1 MLRPF
6 YVNYGRMKRVVY
18 KIPEIL
24 DSEKGVILITLLS
37 TRGSAPQIPG
47 STALFSEGRL
57 MEGTLGG
64 GVMEGDATQRSAQ
77 AQKER
82 ASSVYTYDLNA
93 EIDDAVGAICGGSAL
108 VLLDAEPIR
117 SRKTFKEMDHSLRQ
131 GRRGVLATRIT
142 GKDQVEIQRAWVEE
156 NGEIPAGWE
165 SHKEQF
171 RSLWAKATEHY
182 QEISSE
188 EHMFFQSIAPLEDLI
203 VVGAGHIGKALCHL
217 ASLLDFRVT
226 LIDSRA
232 EYANADQVPDADRI
246 LVEPVEE
253 AMARLSLTD
262 RSYVVIV
269 SRGHRDDTA
278 ALRACID
285 SDIPYIGM
293 IGSRRKIKL
302 MREEFLQRSWAT
314 ATQFDRIH
322 APVGLDIHSRTV
334 QEISLSIAAQL
345 VQVRNRATDP

>member
-6 YVNYGRMKRVVY
+6 SVNYGRMKRVGY

-24 DSEKGVILITLLS
+24 DSEKGVTLITLLS
-37 TRGSAPQIPG
+37 TRGSAPQVPG

-57 MEGTLGG
+57 SSGTLGG
-64 GVMEGDATQRSAQ
+64 GVLEGDATQRAAQ

-82 ASSVYTYDLNA
+82 ASSVYTYELNA

-117 SRKTFKEMDHSLRQ
+117 SRKTFIEMDHSLRQ
-131 GRRGVLATRIT
+131 GLRGVLATRIT
-142 GKDQVEIQRAWVEE
+142 GTDQVEIQRVWVEE
-156 NGEIPAGWE
+156 KGKIPAGWE
-165 SHKEQF
+165 SFEEQF
-171 RSLWAKATEHY
+171 QSLWAKATEHY

-226 LIDSRA
+226 LIDSRP
-232 EYANADQVPDADRI
+232 EYANADQVPEAERI

-253 AMARLSLTD
+253 AMSRLSFTD

-269 SRGHRDDTA
+269 TRGHRDDA
-278 ALRACID
+278 EALRACIA

-302 MREEFLQRSWAT
+302 MREEFIQRTWAT

-334 QEISLSIAAQL
+334 QEIALSIAAQL
-345 VQVRNRATDP
+345 VQVRHRATEP